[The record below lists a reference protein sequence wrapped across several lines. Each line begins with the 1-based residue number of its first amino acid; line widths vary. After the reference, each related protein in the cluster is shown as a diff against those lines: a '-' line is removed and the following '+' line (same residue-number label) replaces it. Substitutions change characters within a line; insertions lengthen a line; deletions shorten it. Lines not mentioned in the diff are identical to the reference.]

1 VLDRLRDATQ
11 ELIGGDRL
19 IRRGPDSA
27 RRVALTFD
35 DGPGRLTR
43 AYLDR
48 LDQLG
53 VPATFF
59 LVGELVARQPE
70 VVREYL
76 RRGHQ
81 VGGHGWDH
89 TAFTALKPG
98 ALRDQVRRTDAVLGP
113 QATGRPWVRPPYG
126 AIDIRVISQLALA
139 GHVVA
144 MWSFDSFDHM
154 VHDAGALVTRCDPD
168 GMAPGEV
175 LLFHEG
181 HEWTLAALPDIVG
194 RLREAGYDLVTMFDL
209 IGT

>member
-1 VLDRLRDATQ
+1 VLNRLRDATQ

-19 IRRGPDSA
+19 IRRGPASA

-35 DGPGRLTR
+35 DGPGPLTG

-59 LVGELVARQPE
+59 LVGKLVAEQPE
-70 VVREYL
+70 VVRDYL

-81 VGGHGWDH
+81 VAGHGWDH

-113 QATGRPWVRPPYG
+113 QPTGRPWVRPPYG
-126 AIDIRVISQLALA
+126 AINTRVLTQLVIG

-154 VHDAGALVTRCDPD
+154 MHDVDALVTRCDPR
-168 GMAPGEV
+168 GVAPGEV

-194 RLREAGYDLVTMFDL
+194 RLREDGYELVTMFDMF
-209 IGT
+209 GV